1 MARQQQTDS
10 DKKEGKHNVTFI
22 AVNDHIKPQ
31 ICNQKEKR
39 EVYQSGKK
47 IQGTEP
53 DVNTLASVVDVIT
66 VYMPMK
72 RIKVSE
78 GLTFIFTMLYLEDVE
93 K

>member
-1 MARQQQTDS
+1 MLL
-10 DKKEGKHNVTFI
+10 I
-22 AVNDHIKPQ
+22 AANDHIKPQ

-47 IQGTEP
+47 IQGPEP

-78 GLTFIFTMLYLEDVE
+78 GLTFIFIMLYLEDVE